1 MDSIVLE
8 LGIFE
13 QFSRYLMYLL
23 SGVVL
28 LMGFA
33 QVYVRFT
40 PYNEIALI
48 RAGHTAA
55 AFSFGGALIGFA
67 LTLASSA
74 IFNASIIAYL
84 GWALTAMV
92 VQLIAYLAMTRVIPN
107 LHDALE
113 ANNVAVG
120 GFMGSVSITTG
131 IINAACLS

>member
-1 MDSIVLE
+1 MDSILLE
-8 LGIFE
+8 LSVFE
-13 QFSRYLMYLL
+13 YFTRYLMYLL

-48 RAGHTAA
+48 QSGHTAA

-74 IFNASIIAYL
+74 IFNASIVAYL
-84 GWALTAMV
+84 GWALMAML
-92 VQLIAYLAMTRVIPN
+92 VQLIAYLVMTRVIPN

-120 GFMGSVSITTG
+120 GFMGAVSITIG
-131 IINAACLS
+131 MINAACLS